1 MPLPQ
6 YCGVVSL
13 LPLAIVAVNVVAARA
28 VVAAHLVVVAVTVAV
43 DNLLLLLRQ
52 LGDDCQGRQQRR
64 MQQLRCPQRHQ

>member
-13 LPLAIVAVNVVAARA
+13 LPLAIVAVVVVV
-28 VVAAHLVVVAVTVAV
+28 VVAAHLFVVAVTVAV
-43 DNLLLLLRQ
+43 DNLLLLVSQ
-52 LGDDCQGRQQRR
+52 LGDDCQGRQQRQR